1 MARLTIEQI
10 KAPDLSVASQATAR
24 AGETFQRGMSSASDL
39 LSKYQEG
46 LTAQGDAELTNLLAG
61 AKNEDEWNSILAST
75 DFSKMNLSEGM
86 RANIINR
93 RDNVLGYEQDRA
105 TRRGTDATTAGTQ
118 ANTARTYNTI
128 GLENNRD
135 ARAGDIHGVVMGD
148 HAWRQGARQEDA
160 NMAGL
165 ALSAA
170 EENMTNGR
178 QASGGDVSGLTNE
191 NTSGLLGQGAPAGT
205 NVGPRADGSGIAF
218 PQGQYAAPVGNV
230 MNQEFQRSM
239 GVDAETADVL
249 SRAFLMNFQ
258 DESGIQADTV
268 EGVPNVHGTRGKGYY
283 QLTGPRRDAFEAQ
296 FGADGYTDANQVAF
310 LIQELGGSES
320 RAGKRILEA
329 AASGDVGATAASIV
343 TDFLRPAAKQRDRRV
358 AQYTGGGGNQNPSAR
373 ARATQN
379 PNQGAGPASQA
390 YDRALANS
398 KFQSTEE
405 VLGAY
410 ERQYDYAETGEAAIS
425 AADTKLAEEALAQSI
440 LDIAET
446 NVDPTEAVVQFRNE
460 NPGATA
466 VERLATEA
474 KILEATGDGG
484 ALSAARL
491 QIGTTGARPADIST
505 ADATINVIQEK
516 LKRDPFNV
524 ALMGSEEYED
534 NPAGMMTSALDGLG
548 ISTKPSDVESAINT
562 LMSDEGVTRAQ
573 AAYSYARAA
582 ESESRLGRILSIGGD
597 NLSNSAAAKF
607 ARENFKDDRTQ
618 EARTT
623 VADARRVVEQVQM
636 ATTNLG
642 RLEQKIQKLRQSDAI
657 VPPELTSQ
665 RDDAR
670 RALNQM
676 WENYGNGEGEDLP
689 APQSAADLLSSVAGG
704 NGSPG
709 MRDANPQAGWN
720 SYMYQ

>member
-10 KAPDLSVASQATAR
+10 KAPDLSIASQATAR
-24 AGETFQRGMSSASDL
+24 AGEAFQRGMSSASDL
-39 LSKYQEG
+39 LSQYQEG

-61 AKNEDEWNSILAST
+61 AKNEDEWNAIVAST
-75 DFSKMNLSEGM
+75 DFSKMNLSAGM
-86 RANIINR
+86 RDNIMNR

-128 GLENNRD
+128 GLENNQD
-135 ARAGDIHGVVMGD
+135 ARLQGD
-148 HAWRQGARQEDA
+148 HDYKTTRREQLGGLVGAVLESERD
-160 NMAGL
+160 GR
-165 ALSAA
+165 
-170 EENMTNGR
+170 TNGY
-178 QASGGDVSGLTNE
+178 Q
-191 NTSGLLGQGAPAGT
+191 QPAPAGT

-218 PQGQYAAPVGNV
+218 SQGQYAAPVGNV

-239 GVDAETADVL
+239 GVDAKTADVL

-258 DESGIQADTV
+258 DESGMQADTV
-268 EGVPNVHGTRGKGYY
+268 EGVPSVHGTRGKGYY

-343 TDFLRPAAKQRDRRV
+343 TDFLRPAAEHRDRRV

-390 YDRALANS
+390 YRTALANS

-440 LDIAET
+440 LDIADI

-466 VERLATEA
+466 VERLAMEA

-491 QIGTTGARPADIST
+491 QIGTTGARPTDIST
-505 ADATINVIQEK
+505 ADATINVIQEE
-516 LKRDPFNV
+516 LKRDPFNA

-534 NPAGMMTSALDGLG
+534 NPAGMMISALDGLG

-562 LMSDEGVTRAQ
+562 LMRDEGVTRAQ

-582 ESESRLGRILSIGGD
+582 EGESRLFRALSIFGD
-597 NLSNSAAAKF
+597 NLSNKAAAKF
-607 ARENFKDDRTQ
+607 ARENFKGDRAQ

-623 VADARRVVEQVQM
+623 VADARRVVEQVQQ

-642 RLEQKIQKLRQSDAI
+642 RLEQKIQKLRKSNAT

-670 RALNQM
+670 DALNQM
-676 WENYGNGEGEDLP
+676 WENYGYVKDEDPP
-689 APQSAADLLSSVAGG
+689 APRAGSTGSSDRATSRAASRIASGLAPDTTSRTGSTGSSGSSGRAANRLEQSLRQD
-704 NGSPG
+704 
-709 MRDANPQAGWN
+709 
-720 SYMYQ
+720 